1 MISARKYNIIFVIQL
16 LLIVGVLGGGGYLVY
31 QNVTEKN
38 NKEEVIEEEIT
49 VPDLVELDQEIVE
62 VDINENVVY
71 DGYDV
76 NIRIPKV
83 TDEKA
88 ESINEQI
95 KSDLDE
101 YYRNKDHSINYE
113 YYVNNDVISIL
124 ITITDNNENYYYL
137 SYNFNK
143 DDFKLLTNSELLELK
158 EIKEEDFHGILINI
172 YDDHLKSNLEEG
184 KEIDQTTISYKKTID
199 KDNCDLD
206 RPMFL
211 DHDNHLNV
219 VFEENDE
226 EIITK
231 YIYNLNSKK
240 VVER

>member
-124 ITITDNNENYYYL
+124 LL
-137 SYNFNK
+137 S
-143 DDFKLLTNSELLELK
+143 
-158 EIKEEDFHGILINI
+158 
-172 YDDHLKSNLEEG
+172 
-184 KEIDQTTISYKKTID
+184 
-199 KDNCDLD
+199 
-206 RPMFL
+206 
-211 DHDNHLNV
+211 
-219 VFEENDE
+219 
-226 EIITK
+226 II
-231 YIYNLNSKK
+231 
-240 VVER
+240 